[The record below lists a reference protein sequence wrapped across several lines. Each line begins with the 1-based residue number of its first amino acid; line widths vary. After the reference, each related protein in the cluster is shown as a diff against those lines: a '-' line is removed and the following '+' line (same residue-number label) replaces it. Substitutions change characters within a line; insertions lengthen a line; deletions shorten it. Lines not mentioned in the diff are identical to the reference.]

1 MSNLFFLVP
10 FFPLLGF
17 IIIGLFWKKLPKN
30 ITSIIG
36 CGSVGLSTIFA
47 FASVVSWAFHSIHH
61 PIFKELFIWIPAGD
75 LPTKFFGLQALILS
89 FSFQLDSL
97 SAIMLLFVTFVGFW
111 IHIYSIGY
119 MWEDEGYNRFFS
131 YLNLF
136 MFSMLILVLA
146 DNFPLM
152 FIGWEGVGLCSYLL
166 IGFYYKEEW
175 PQNAGKKA
183 FITNRVGDWGFLIGM
198 FFIFYIFGSLRYK
211 EVFSKAISDPEKFA
225 SYATIICLFLFIG
238 ATGKS
243 AQIPLYVW
251 LPDAMAGP
259 TPVSALIHA
268 ATMVTAGVYM
278 VTRCNP
284 LYRLSPTAMTLVAI
298 IGGATALFAATMGIA
313 QKDIKKILAYSTIS
327 QLGYMFLAAGVGAYI
342 YAIFHVLTHAFF
354 KACLFLGSGSVIH
367 SCHTNDIMEMGG
379 LKKYQKTTHW
389 TFLLATLAISGFPFF
404 SGFFSKDGILSNV
417 FSFGHSNPLGY
428 ILYSFALL
436 TAIIT
441 AFYMGRL
448 YFITFWGEYRGK
460 GHPHES
466 PKTMTSALVVL
477 GILSLIGGFIGLPG
491 EKYNLFSKFLEPIIP
506 LKEGLIEQPHHLP
519 FNTEA
524 ILILLSIG
532 AAFLGFFLAY
542 KLYIKD
548 KDWNFV
554 KNFVLK
560 FPNLYKI
567 VFNKYYIDEF
577 YGATVVLGTI
587 KGAEKL
593 AKFDLKG
600 IDSFVNGV
608 RHATVGTSLFSGF
621 FDLKFVDGIVNF
633 VANFLGWGG
642 NLWRKM
648 QTGVIQ
654 HYAFILTFGV
664 FFLITIYLIFF

>member
-1 MSNLFFLVP
+1 MSGLFFTIP

-17 IIIGLFWKKLPKN
+17 LIIGLFWKKIPKN

-36 CGSVGLSTIFA
+36 CGSVGISTIIA
-47 FASVVSWAFHSIHH
+47 FLSVFDWARNSIHH
-61 PIFKELFIWIPAGD
+61 PIFKELFLWIPAGE
-75 LPTKFFGLQALILS
+75 LPTKFFGLQPLLLS

-97 SAIMLLFVTFVGFW
+97 SALMVLFVTFVGFW

-119 MWEDEGYNRFFS
+119 MKEDEGYNRFFA

-183 FITNRVGDWGFLIGM
+183 FIVNRVGDWGFLIGM
-198 FFIFYIFGSLRYK
+198 FFIFYIFGSLKY
-211 EVFSKAISDPEKFA
+211 EDVFKKAIEEPEKVAPF
-225 SYATIICLFLFIG
+225 ATIICIFLFIG

-243 AQIPLYVW
+243 AQLPLYVW

-278 VTRCNP
+278 VSRCNP
-284 LYRLSPTAMTLVAI
+284 LYRLSPTAMLVVAVV
-298 IGGATALFAATMGIA
+298 GSLTALFAATMGIA
-313 QKDIKKILAYSTIS
+313 QRDIKKVLAYSTIS

-342 YAIFHVLTHAFF
+342 IAMFHVLTHAFF

-379 LKKYQKTTHW
+379 LKKYMKTTHW

-404 SGFFSKDGILSNV
+404 SGFFSKDGILSSV
-417 FSFGHSNPLGY
+417 FSFAAHNSIGY
-428 ILYSFALL
+428 ILYFIALA

-441 AFYMGRL
+441 AFYMGRV

-466 PKTMTSALVVL
+466 PKSMTSALIVL

-491 EKYNLFSKFLEPIIP
+491 EKYNLFSKFLEPLVPISDG
-506 LKEGLIEQPHHLP
+506 LKEPPHHLP
-519 FNTEA
+519 FKTEA
-524 ILILLSIG
+524 LLIFVSVLAALIG
-532 AAFLGFFLAY
+532 LYLAY
-542 KLYIKD
+542 RLYVKD
-548 KDWNFV
+548 KEWVFV
-554 KNFVLK
+554 KNFISK
-560 FPNLYKI
+560 YPNLYKI
-567 VFNKYYIDEF
+567 VFNKYYVDEF
-577 YGATVVLGTI
+577 YGMTVVEGVL
-587 KGAEKL
+587 KGSEKL
-593 AKFDLKG
+593 AFFDLKG
-600 IDSFVNGV
+600 IDGAVNAV
-608 RHATVGTSLFSGF
+608 RHSTVGLSFFSGF
-621 FDLKFVDGIVNF
+621 FDLRFVDGIVNLS
-633 VANFLGWGG
+633 ANLLGWCG
-642 NLWRKM
+642 NLWRKI
-648 QTGVIQ
+648 QTGVVQ
-654 HYAFILTFGV
+654 HYAFILTFGI
-664 FFLITIYLIFF
+664 FSLITIYLIFF